1 VPLMAHP
8 QPTICSPSGSSSG
21 LHWSMHIRPVVFTI
35 LTAAIVLAIAVPA
48 SAQRYTFERSL
59 DAGAG
64 TLLDVLTER
73 GKILVRDGEP
83 GRVVIVG
90 SATVRIG
97 WNVPRDAVEI
107 ARRLA
112 EKPPIEQDAR
122 TIRLRPPST
131 DAERRA
137 VTIAYEV
144 RVPKDTRVTAV
155 SDSGAI
161 DLAKLGATVD
171 VTTGSGAVNAE
182 AIGGD
187 LRITTSSSAI
197 NARSLRGGFRA
208 ETGSGA
214 VDVSLVGPGD
224 VDVRT
229 QSSSITLYGVRG
241 SLTTSSGSGRTLVSG
256 LPSEEWNVSTGSGAV
271 DVTIEPAGSLTLDA
285 VTRSGSVRAE
295 GASVNGSITD
305 RRVEGTIAGGGPL
318 VRLSSRSGSIRVKTQ
333 R

>member
-1 VPLMAHP
+1 
-8 QPTICSPSGSSSG
+8 
-21 LHWSMHIRPVVFTI
+21 MHIRPVVFTI

-161 DLAKLGATVD
+161 SIGGVEGPVVVRTQSSAIDLAKLGATVD

-224 VDVRT
+224 VDVELNPARSHCT
-229 QSSSITLYGVRG
+229 E
-241 SLTTSSGSGRTLVSG
+241 
-256 LPSEEWNVSTGSGAV
+256 SEAASRRRPGA
-271 DVTIEPAGSLTLDA
+271 AA
-285 VTRSGSVRAE
+285 RS
-295 GASVNGSITD
+295 
-305 RRVEGTIAGGGPL
+305 
-318 VRLSSRSGSIRVKTQ
+318 
-333 R
+333 